1 MFSCILGSLSLNHKR
16 PPPYQQAPWKDCMKL
31 PLLRAA
37 NKLKHPDCQVWSW
50 KFAGSVG
57 PCAHLLSATNLDKI
71 NLALSVEASAVTD
84 PINGEKQVLANHVLP
99 NRQYQTSI
107 FSKHY
112 ILFELILLFGIWSL
126 IYWSVFTFIF
136 EILHQDLGKNNK
148 LLLIMKHFTSHMLM
162 LQCNKSGSIHYY
174 TTVNIFRQN
183 IWH

>member
-1 MFSCILGSLSLNHKR
+1 
-16 PPPYQQAPWKDCMKL
+16 MKL

-126 IYWSVFTFIF
+126 IY
-136 EILHQDLGKNNK
+136 
-148 LLLIMKHFTSHMLM
+148 
-162 LQCNKSGSIHYY
+162 
-174 TTVNIFRQN
+174 
-183 IWH
+183 